1 MSNLQKI
8 GSIAAIGLGVLFVC
22 YMGLLLVILPTQGYG
37 PHTLNDPAN
46 GISFL
51 ATSGLPV
58 LIDFIYMGMAVA
70 FLLIALALYERFGAV
85 APSVMPISL
94 AAGLMA
100 SVLFLGY
107 AMINFVGGSV
117 AVNTH
122 QHDALLGSALY
133 LALRAVTNGL
143 NAAALFAA
151 GWSIL
156 LAGWAAHE
164 SGQLATSLSKLLIA
178 AGATLISSFVLLPIG
193 LFGVLLGPVWSIWLG
208 IALSD
213 AHAQRANI

>member
-1 MSNLQKI
+1 MVSKLQKM
-8 GSIAAIGLGVLFVC
+8 GGIAAIGLGLLFIG
-22 YMGLLLVILPTQGYG
+22 YMVLLVILPAQGDG

-46 GISFL
+46 GILFL
-51 ATSGLPV
+51 ATSNLPM
-58 LIDFIYMGMAVA
+58 LIDFIYMGIAVA

-85 APSVMPISL
+85 APSIMPISL
-94 AAGLMA
+94 VDGLMA
-100 SVLFLGY
+100 SLLFLGY

-117 AVNTH
+117 VVNTH

-133 LALRAVTNGL
+133 LAVRAVTNGL

-156 LAGWAAHE
+156 LAGWAAHT
-164 SGQLATSLSKLLIA
+164 SGQLATSLSYLLMG
-178 AGATLISSFVLLPIG
+178 AGATLIGSFVLLPVG
-193 LFGVLLGPVWSIWLG
+193 LFGVLLAPVWSIWLG

-213 AHAQRANI
+213 SNTYRANI